1 MLKIQFSDTDWT
13 DVNGRILKMSV
24 ENELFINSRL
34 SYNYLAPVITEDVWN
49 GKQFPVQINIWE
61 SCIIEFA
68 VKEMAI
74 HMMNKLQSCENI
86 ICTDLSTG
94 EIITLD
100 TQSSGAISLE
110 PSDRFDTNQ
119 FFNLICRSNKISI
132 FPGIARHNTN
142 ILRIVKDL
150 VNYDFYTDKDIISF
164 VSDPEISKVVNYQT
178 GLDSAS
184 KTVSKNGKKMVFYL
198 METQA
203 IDLKKKIENV
213 GYTSILINPLTD
225 NIPVLE
231 LGICKLSLLSEGLYK
246 CEVDLIISGNLMF
259 KTS

>member
-1 MLKIQFSDTDWT
+1 MIIIRFSDTDWT
-13 DVNGRILKMSV
+13 TESGKIIKMSV
-24 ENELFINSRL
+24 QNEFITNSRMT
-34 SYNYLAPVITEDVWN
+34 YNYLAPIITEDTWN

-61 SCIIEFA
+61 SCLIEFA

-86 ICTDLSTG
+86 TVEDTGTG

-110 PSDRFDTNQ
+110 ASERSDTNMW
-119 FFNLICRSNKISI
+119 FNLICRSNKISLY
-132 FPGIARHNTN
+132 PGIARNNTN
-142 ILRIVKDL
+142 TLRIVKNL

-164 VSDPEISKVVNYQT
+164 VTDSVKSNYT
-178 GLDSAS
+178 NGSGIDYTA

-203 IDLKKKIENV
+203 NDLKNKIENL
-213 GYTSILINPLTD
+213 GFTSISINPLTD
-225 NIPVLE
+225 NISVSE
-231 LGICKLSLLSEGLYK
+231 VGTCKLTLLTEGLYR
-246 CEVDLIISGNLMF
+246 CEVELIINSNVNYA
-259 KTS
+259 